1 MMVKLD
7 IGGAGEQITLEVS
20 ISGCDCRAE
29 DFLLELVRFTNKFRA
44 EADARAPESTV
55 KAKPCGCKETKLNAE

>member
-1 MMVKLD
+1 MMVRLD

-20 ISGCDCRAE
+20 ISGCEC
-29 DFLLELVRFTNKFRA
+29 RA
-44 EADARAPESTV
+44 EADARAPEFTV